1 MAIERVGSKV
11 IKFYVPLAAYLAFLL
26 FPFYWMVNTV
36 FKSDMEL
43 YNLDLRDEDWWV
55 TQAILKRL
63 RTELSS
69 LQNMHLAYHGTEQFE
84 ERQQEILRNIE
95 MLTPEE
101 TKERKEREYRENW
114 EWLKTKKRG

>member
-43 YNLDLRDEDWWV
+43 YNLDLNPLYVHSPTLGNIVTLFTETIFLRWMANTFFVALSATYNLVWLSASWPPMLSRDYN
-55 TQAILKRL
+55 LRL
-63 RTELSS
+63 PVPP
-69 LQNMHLAYHGTEQFE
+69 A
-84 ERQQEILRNIE
+84 
-95 MLTPEE
+95 
-101 TKERKEREYRENW
+101 
-114 EWLKTKKRG
+114 